1 MTEKRKS
8 ALYELMSERDKIEDC
23 LTNIENILKE
33 NFIEQ
38 FDLAYQ
44 HWIPQI
50 HTALKRTD
58 NWLSRGQ
65 FCMDDTIS
73 HIKDATFL
81 DKSNSIRKF
90 I

>member
-33 NFIEQ
+33 NFIEE

-50 HTALKRTD
+50 YTALKRTD
-58 NWLSRGQ
+58 HWLSRGE
-65 FCMDDTIS
+65 FCMQDTIS
-73 HIKDATFL
+73 HIKDNNFL
-81 DKSNSIRKF
+81 DKSNGIRKF